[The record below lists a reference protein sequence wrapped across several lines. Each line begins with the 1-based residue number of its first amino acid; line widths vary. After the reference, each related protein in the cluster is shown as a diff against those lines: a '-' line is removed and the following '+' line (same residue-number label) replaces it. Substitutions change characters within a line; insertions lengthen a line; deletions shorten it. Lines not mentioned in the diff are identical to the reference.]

1 MKIKNQYQALVQG
14 LLLSIT
20 APREDQSKKALRVA
34 LSIAY
39 DMCKDE
45 DGRNAILEKAKREVE
60 LMLLVDENEER
71 PN

>member
-1 MKIKNQYQALVQG
+1 MKIKNHYQALVQG
-14 LLLSIT
+14 LFLAIT
-20 APREDQSKKALRVA
+20 APREDQYKKALRVA

-45 DGRNAILEKAKREVE
+45 EERNAILEKAKREVE
-60 LMLLVDENEER
+60 LMVLVDENEER